1 MKDFQNFLNQV
12 LPPASEEDMI
22 VAIGVLVQEANEDSR
37 QTAQEDP
44 LQKRAKEIWLELQED
59 IFEYG
64 FMAEFAEFLLEN
76 PGLSVFELDRQFRN
90 EWDL

>member
-1 MKDFQNFLNQV
+1 MKDFLDKI

-22 VAIGVLVQEANEDSR
+22 VAISVLVQEANEDAKK
-37 QTAQEDP
+37 TAQEDP
-44 LQKRAKEIWLELQED
+44 LQKQAKEIWLELQED

-90 EWDL
+90 EWDI